1 MEWRILFLTLLSV
14 VSSLWA
20 YPSGAPSFA
29 CADLTPQHGGVS
41 SRTDG
46 NNGFVLMS
54 SVIDSGGSY
63 VPGQAYEGKCLCEGL

>member
-20 YPSGAPSFA
+20 YPSGAPSSA
-29 CADLTPQHGGVS
+29 CADLMPQHGVS

-63 VPGQAYEGKCLCEGL
+63 VPGQAYEGKYLCEGL